1 MNPFNI
7 FVFFSSFIVEF
18 LSLVTDHI
26 YIVTLAQGNTCTCFL
41 SIPLLSFQKSSR
53 NNDAADNSDDDDGDD
68 DEEEDQEVILA
79 FQHSNDNNNNN

>member
-7 FVFFSSFIVEF
+7 FVFFSSFIFEF

-26 YIVTLAQGNTCTCFL
+26 YIYSDVSIGKYVYL
-41 SIPLLSFQKSSR
+41 SIPFLPFQKSSR
-53 NNDAADNSDDDDGDD
+53 NNGAADNSDDDHDD

-79 FQHSNDNNNNN
+79 FQHNNNNNNNN